1 MLHEPCAVAC
11 RASSS
16 PRDIPPGPRCEVGH
30 LALRLLLLC
39 LLLGAL
45 VPANAA
51 AQSSEQSQLQRAK
64 DRVAEVARQIAA
76 AEGDLGEAEEAL
88 AEADRQLRALEDAV
102 NEAAAALERQEQAA
116 AQAERRRRE
125 LAAHVDALHDAFAK
139 RAAEIYKSGSGLP
152 FQVVLSAG
160 DIQSAIDRSA
170 FLRVITSSDRATL
183 EDVHNA
189 QIRLEAQQERADVE
203 RERLL
208 DMRQRNEE
216 LLAEVAELRQLRAM
230 AAAESRSRLAGLEQQ
245 HDELEGDVDR
255 ITTLIRERKITPVS
269 SSLPSTAGYLWP
281 RCDRVT
287 SGFGRRWGRLHAGVD
302 INGNTGDY
310 IAAAKDGVVIF
321 AGRQS
326 GYGNLTLVD
335 HRDGI
340 VTAYAHQSRIL
351 VVEGQRVDRGER
363 IGDVGNTGR
372 STGPHL
378 HFETRLNGSPV
389 DPRRYLPSGC

>member
-1 MLHEPCAVAC
+1 M
-11 RASSS
+11 
-16 PRDIPPGPRCEVGH
+16 
-30 LALRLLLLC
+30 RLLLLC

-45 VPANAA
+45 VPAGAA

-64 DRVAEVARQIAA
+64 DRVAEVARQIDA
-76 AEGDLGEAEEAL
+76 AEGDLEEAEAAL
-88 AEADRQLRALEDAV
+88 AEADRQLRALEEAV
-102 NEAAAALERQEQAA
+102 NEAAAALERQEEAV
-116 AQAERRRRE
+116 AQAERHSRE
-125 LAAHVDALHDAFAK
+125 LAAEVEALHQAFRR
-139 RAAEIYKSGSGLP
+139 RAADIYKSGSGLP

-170 FLRVITSSDRATL
+170 FLRVITSSDRASL
-183 EDVHNA
+183 EDLTNA
-189 QIRLEAQQERADVE
+189 QVRLQAQQARADQE

-208 DMRQRNEE
+208 EMRQRNEE
-216 LLAEVAELRQLRAM
+216 LLAEVAELRQHRAL

-269 SSLPSTAGYLWP
+269 SSLPSNAGYLWP

-287 SGFGRRWGRLHAGVD
+287 SGFGRRWGRLHAGID
-302 INGNTGDY
+302 IDGNTGDY
-310 IAAAKDGVVIF
+310 IAASKGGVVIF

-326 GYGNLTLVD
+326 GYGNLTLID

-340 VTAYAHQSRIL
+340 VTAYGHQSRIL
-351 VVEGQRVDRGER
+351 VVEGQWVDRGER

-372 STGPHL
+372 STGSHL
-378 HFETRLNGSPV
+378 HFETRLNGNPV
-389 DPRRYLPSGC
+389 DPRRYLPNRC